1 MKICYEIS
9 GSDILQEGENTYG
22 GRLTSSS
29 QQGSLSD
36 LSLFS
41 SPSMPN
47 ISLGRPHVPSS
58 SSVCIFF
65 IRNLCFFNYP
75 M

>member
-1 MKICYEIS
+1 M
-9 GSDILQEGENTYG
+9 QENENTQYG
-22 GRLTSSS
+22 GPLTSSS

-47 ISLGRPHVPSS
+47 ISLGRPHVPSTS
-58 SSVCIFF
+58 SSVSLELINE
-65 IRNLCFFNYP
+65 INNSLVGSNKE
-75 M
+75 

>member
-1 MKICYEIS
+1 MSRLCLFVS
-9 GSDILQEGENTYG
+9 QESENPAYV

-58 SSVCIFF
+58 SSVSARKTFRF
-65 IRNLCFFNYP
+65 LVSSS
-75 M
+75 